1 MAKYRVTIEVV
12 VEAES
17 EEHAVRLCKH
27 TGEEH
32 LSKDICDIKLDDKEA
47 DAAMQSFNDAL

>member
-32 LSKDICDIKLDDKEA
+32 LSKDICDIKEETD
-47 DAAMQSFNDAL
+47 